1 MSQMARL
8 RDYRSVR
15 LAWRAL
21 NRQLE
26 RICARDGPQFTG
38 CRDGPG
44 GGTNV
49 PRARDSQQLEA
60 VAARMAQC
68 RTMLRCLSPPVGD
81 ALRAIPDPRTRQLMR
96 LYYVQG
102 RTVPEIAVRLGV
114 STRTVYRLLRRGEEG
129 CSAREGQVTAEHSAA
144 QHPTP
149 HLSPAPRYGRTDD
162 TCQSVSPRSSC
173 TSSRGAS
180 PGSVGGTSRS
190 G

>member
-26 RICARDGPQFTG
+26 RICARDGPQFTS

-114 STRTVYRLLRRGEEG
+114 STRTVYRMLRRGEEG
-129 CSAREGQVTAEHSAA
+129 NKQASDTERAGDCSRSAEDGEA
-144 QHPTP
+144 QA
-149 HLSPAPRYGRTDD
+149 LSPM
-162 TCQSVSPRSSC
+162 
-173 TSSRGAS
+173 
-180 PGSVGGTSRS
+180 PGSLHVHAAGEDACGQLTTN
-190 G
+190 